1 MLLNF
6 LDSAIGFI
14 VVILMFSLLITVLVQ
29 MVGVLL
35 QLRGKSLLKGT
46 ELLLR
51 EIDPQLKTQAK
62 ALANQVLNHPALADG
77 KDRLASALCEH
88 ELKLV
93 LESLAEENPELKTIL
108 NERREEVFGRIDAWF
123 QTVMNRAGERFKMNT
138 RWATTV
144 FSVLVAFALQLD
156 SISLFRQIS
165 TNAEVRAR
173 LVSMSD
179 SVLAS
184 SQKVLDAP
192 AAPGTEEGL
201 ADLKDRADQVK
212 AQIESTQL
220 QLVPQPWRL
229 SAFESVRSVLGLILT
244 MFLLGLGAPF
254 WFNVLRNLV
263 GLRHTVDQKADE
275 AAKRE
280 AAAKP

>member
-93 LESLAEENPELKTIL
+93 LESLAEENPELQTIL

-212 AQIESTQL
+212 AQIESAQL

>member
-192 AAPGTEEGL
+192 AAPGTEQGL

>member
-93 LESLAEENPELKTIL
+93 LESLAEENPELQTIL